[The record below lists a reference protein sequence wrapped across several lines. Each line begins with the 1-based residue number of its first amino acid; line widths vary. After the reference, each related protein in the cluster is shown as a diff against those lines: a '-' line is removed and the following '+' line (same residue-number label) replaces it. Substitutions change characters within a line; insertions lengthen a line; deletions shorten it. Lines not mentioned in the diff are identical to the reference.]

1 LAKPTTVIPQ
11 SFNDAQEVG
20 DRYREG
26 QPVIINLEGLDREV
40 SRRIIDFTSG
50 LCYALSGRME
60 RVANG
65 VYLLTPS
72 SPEPADEQSHYR
84 EYED

>member
-1 LAKPTTVIPQ
+1 
-11 SFNDAQEVG
+11 
-20 DRYREG
+20 
-26 QPVIINLEGLDREV
+26 VIINLEGLDREV